1 MWTAL
6 VTVYVI
12 WGSTYLGIAVTGE
25 TIPPLFAA
33 STRFIAAGS
42 LMVLV
47 VLLRRGQLRVSR
59 RALGSCILIGI
70 LLPGANAVLFFAER
84 NVPTGLASLIIAS
97 VPLWVVVL
105 RLAGRERLPWQALAG
120 VGVGFAGVAVL
131 AQPSGGATYSGIALC
146 VLSAIMWS
154 VGSVLSARVTM
165 PDDPFA
171 ATAYEMLAGGLVML
185 PIAVFTVHD
194 FSPSTASILGW
205 IYLVTFGS
213 IVGYTAYVWLLA
225 NAPLGL
231 VSTYAYV
238 NPVVAIALG
247 VRVPRRAA
255 DLATALRRRD
265 RRRRRR
271 DRRAAGA
278 AFGDAARGGRALAW
292 RDGRAD
298 RRARARGERPPGI
311 AGAVVPAAVDL
322 GGRGEREAQMEP
334 GGYSKDGLVGTLVVV
349 SLDDE
354 PILLAA
360 RSHAH
365 GPVLLRPDADVEPG
379 TIVA

>member
-1 MWTAL
+1 MTHGAKVWTAL

-47 VLLRRGQLRVSR
+47 VLLRGGKLRVSR

-131 AQPSGGATYSGIALC
+131 AQPSGGATYGGIALC

-185 PIAVFTVHD
+185 PLSIFTVQN

-247 VRVPRRAA
+247 VAFRGEQLTWR
-255 DLATALRRRD
+255 LLL
-265 RRRRRR
+265 
-271 DRRAAGA
+271 GA
-278 AFGDAARGGRALAW
+278 A
-292 RDGRAD
+292 
-298 RRARARGERPPGI
+298 I
-311 AGAVVPAAVDL
+311 
-322 GGRGEREAQMEP
+322 
-334 GGYSKDGLVGTLVVV
+334 VVV
-349 SLDDE
+349 AVATVVRQE
-354 PILLAA
+354 PPSATQLEEGV
-360 RSHAH
+360 R
-365 GPVLLRPDADVEPG
+365 
-379 TIVA
+379 

>member
-1 MWTAL
+1 VSHGAKVWTAL

-47 VLLRRGQLRVSR
+47 VLLRGGKLRVSR

-131 AQPSGGATYSGIALC
+131 AQPSGGATYGGIALC

-185 PIAVFTVHD
+185 PLSIFTVQN

-247 VRVPRRAA
+247 VAFRGEQLTWR
-255 DLATALRRRD
+255 LLL
-265 RRRRRR
+265 
-271 DRRAAGA
+271 GA
-278 AFGDAARGGRALAW
+278 A
-292 RDGRAD
+292 
-298 RRARARGERPPGI
+298 I
-311 AGAVVPAAVDL
+311 
-322 GGRGEREAQMEP
+322 
-334 GGYSKDGLVGTLVVV
+334 VVV
-349 SLDDE
+349 AVATVVRQE
-354 PILLAA
+354 PPSATQLEEGV
-360 RSHAH
+360 R
-365 GPVLLRPDADVEPG
+365 
-379 TIVA
+379 